1 MSNKTVSMV
10 KEQPIHRTSMKETP
24 VKEKQPISKI
34 ELMHKSE
41 PTAKI
46 ESTHKSVVISPN
58 SAVRRSIKIT
68 PTITN
73 QKRKLKSVFGFQSQA
88 ETLKLISRKAL
99 LPLGYSH
106 SNRFYLT

>member
-1 MSNKTVSMV
+1 MSNKAEPMH

-58 SAVRRSIKIT
+58 SAGGRSIKT
-68 PTITN
+68 APTTTN

-88 ETLKLISRKAL
+88 ETLKTISRKAL
-99 LPLGYSH
+99 LPLGLMQF
-106 SNRFYLT
+106 NRFYLT

>member
-1 MSNKTVSMV
+1 MSNKTEPMH

-46 ESTHKSVVISPN
+46 EPMYKSVVISPN
-58 SAVRRSIKIT
+58 SAGGRSIKT
-68 PTITN
+68 APAITN
-73 QKRKLKSVFGFQSQA
+73 QKRKPKSFFNLQSQPDI
-88 ETLKLISRKAL
+88 LKLISLKAL
-99 LPLGYSH
+99 PPLGYSH